1 VNVIRESGQFPENA
15 AVSGCDTYGSCMP
28 KRSLTLISLA
38 ALFGGL
44 ATIVPVAATAAP
56 AAAAPR
62 GALAVSSTLLDVKTS
77 EGRHLQMRL
86 AASRGM
92 VEVDL
97 ARLGSETYLEEH
109 DWIFSVAP
117 GMRFDRT
124 EGKGSV
130 RAAYS
135 DLHHYGETNL
145 KLHQTRDWTTQDCS
159 TGSAATT
166 RVHIKGTVFFRT
178 RATGAH
184 PWGDVGTRT
193 HPLEIDTHGRLV
205 ADNDCQQT
213 EPAATDVPC
222 DDEVFWTD
230 RKLVGGS
237 FTFEDVEHGLLA
249 AFNFRILPR
258 TDQEGFRLDNY
269 FIEVPPPVFTTTE
282 TGVQVDVT
290 TSGGR
295 ATGAATLTAEGEG
308 TATTNPCGTEG
319 GTVTTTDWV
328 DATVTN
334 GIEPLTVHPD
344 LGAPLVAHE
353 GTDGSIEHST
363 PDPAPPIV
371 AAA

>member
-1 VNVIRESGQFPENA
+1 
-15 AVSGCDTYGSCMP
+15 MP
-28 KRSLTLISLA
+28 KRSLTVISLA
-38 ALFGGL
+38 VLFGGL
-44 ATIVPVAATAAP
+44 AAIVPAAATTAP

-62 GALAVSSTLLDVKTS
+62 GALSVASTLLDVKTS
-77 EGRHLQMRL
+77 EGRHLQMLL
-86 AASRGM
+86 AAARGM

-97 ARLGSETYLEEH
+97 ARFGGETYLEEH
-109 DWIFSVAP
+109 DWSFAVAP

-135 DLHHYGETNL
+135 DLHHYGRIDL

-159 TGSAATT
+159 AGSAATT

-178 RATGAH
+178 RATGAN

-205 ADNDCQQT
+205 ADNNCQPT
-213 EPAATDVPC
+213 EPATTDIPC
-222 DDEVFWTD
+222 DDEVYWAD
-230 RKLVGGS
+230 RKLLGGS
-237 FTFEDVEHGLLA
+237 FTFEDVEHGLLG
-249 AFNFRILPR
+249 AFNFRLLPR
-258 TDQEGFRLDNY
+258 TDNEGFRSDSY
-269 FIEVPPPVFTTTE
+269 FVDVPPPVFTTTE

-290 TSGGR
+290 TAGGR
-295 ATGAATLTAEGEG
+295 ATGSATLTAEGEG
-308 TATTNPCGTEG
+308 TATTNPCGTES

-328 DATVTN
+328 DATFAN
-334 GIEPLTVHPD
+334 GSEPLTLHPD

-353 GTDGSIEHST
+353 GTDAAIEHST
-363 PDPAPPIV
+363 PDPAPIV